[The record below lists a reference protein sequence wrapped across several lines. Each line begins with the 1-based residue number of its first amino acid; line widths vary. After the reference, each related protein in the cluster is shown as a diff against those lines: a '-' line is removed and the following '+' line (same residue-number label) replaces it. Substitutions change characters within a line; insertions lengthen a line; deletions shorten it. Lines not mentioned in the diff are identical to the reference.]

1 MTAINAPAE
10 ARLEH
15 SAAMD
20 DPPALSFHSS
30 NQQPAYPTHARPTPT
45 YSQHPPA
52 PVIASSKQLGPTS
65 VTASPCIVVP
75 LSLAQLKLYSSNCQ
89 PNQIQNNLNQRDLN
103 LPSVAPSAQ
112 PYPTYVA
119 SRTSAIPDKY
129 LTVLEDNFRKS
140 SKPTR
145 SEKRALSERLA
156 IPYKDVQL
164 WFQNKRAHL
173 RRDRLSTSLSPQKE
187 DIKVWIPPSAVHML
201 ESPSDTVSPVAAADM
216 SHRRNSTPSI
226 CQSSPQ
232 LESDS
237 RSDRG
242 VKAES
247 TEPAKMGEYNLNSF
261 ESLNAKSA
269 RPRIKP
275 RQDQTDFLISK
286 FAINPRP
293 GRDERTVISKQVNL
307 PFNFVTLWFQNRR
320 SKVARA
326 GAGES
331 HSRATAY
338 SLRSDKT
345 LGQATTTSISMEQ
358 QDLMDAA
365 SLLFSVAR
373 GGARN

>member
-10 ARLEH
+10 TRPEL
-15 SAAMD
+15 SAATD
-20 DPPALSFHSS
+20 APPALPFHST
-30 NQQPAYPTHARPTPT
+30 NQQTAYPTHARPTRAC
-45 YSQHPPA
+45 SQHPPA
-52 PVIASSKQLGPTS
+52 PVIASSKQLDRRS
-65 VTASPCIVVP
+65 AAASSCVVVP
-75 LSLAQLKLYSSNCQ
+75 LSLAQLKLFSSNFQ
-89 PNQIQNNLNQRDLN
+89 PNQIQNNLNQQNLN

-112 PYPTYVA
+112 PYPTYTA
-119 SRTSAIPDKY
+119 SQASAIPDNS
-129 LTVLEDNFRKS
+129 LTLLEDNFRKS

-201 ESPSDTVSPVAAADM
+201 ESPSDTVSPVAVADM
-216 SHRRNSTPSI
+216 PHRRNSTPSV

-232 LESDS
+232 MDDDS
-237 RSDRG
+237 RIDHGKPES
-242 VKAES
+242 AE
-247 TEPAKMGEYNLNSF
+247 PVKMGEHNLDPF

-293 GRDERTVISKQVNL
+293 GRDERTIISKQVNL

-320 SKVARA
+320 SKVARV

-338 SLRSDKT
+338 SLHSDKT
-345 LGQATTTSISMEQ
+345 LGQGTTASISMEQ

>member
-10 ARLEH
+10 TRLEH
-15 SAAMD
+15 SAAMG
-20 DPPALSFHSS
+20 DPPAPPFHST
-30 NQQPAYPTHARPTPT
+30 NQQTAYPAHARPTPT

-52 PVIASSKQLGPTS
+52 PVIASSKQLGSTS
-65 VTASPCIVVP
+65 ATANPCVVVP
-75 LSLAQLKLYSSNCQ
+75 LSLAQLKLFSSNFQ
-89 PNQIQNNLNQRDLN
+89 PNQIQNNLNQRNLN

-112 PYPTYVA
+112 PYPAYA
-119 SRTSAIPDKY
+119 APRASAIPDNC

-156 IPYKDVQL
+156 IPYTDVQL

-173 RRDRLSTSLSPQKE
+173 RRDTLSTSLSPQKK

-201 ESPSDTVSPVAAADM
+201 ESPSDTVSPVDAADM

-232 LESDS
+232 MESDS

-247 TEPAKMGEYNLNSF
+247 AEPAKMGEHNLDPF

-275 RQDQTDFLISK
+275 HHEQTDFLISK

-293 GRDERTVISKQVNL
+293 GRDERTAISKQVNL

-320 SKVARA
+320 SKVARV

-331 HSRATAY
+331 HARATIY

-345 LGQATTTSISMEQ
+345 LGQVTTTSTSMEQ
-358 QDLMDAA
+358 QNLMDAA

>member
-10 ARLEH
+10 TRPEH
-15 SAAMD
+15 SAATD
-20 DPPALSFHSS
+20 DPPALPFHST
-30 NQQPAYPTHARPTPT
+30 NQQPAYPTHARPTQT

-52 PVIASSKQLGPTS
+52 PVIASSKQLIPTS
-65 VTASPCIVVP
+65 ATASPCIVVP
-75 LSLAQLKLYSSNCQ
+75 LSLAHLKLFSSNFQ
-89 PNQIQNNLNQRDLN
+89 PNQIQNNLNQRNLN

-112 PYPTYVA
+112 PYPTYTA
-119 SRTSAIPDKY
+119 PRASAIPDNC

-145 SEKRALSERLA
+145 SEKQALSERLA
-156 IPYKDVQL
+156 VPYKDVQL

-173 RRDRLSTSLSPQKE
+173 RRDRQSTSLSPNKE

-216 SHRRNSTPSI
+216 PHRRHSTPSI

-232 LESDS
+232 MDDDS
-237 RSDRG
+237 RSDHA
-242 VKAES
+242 KPES
-247 TEPAKMGEYNLNSF
+247 LEPAKMGDYNLDPF

-293 GRDERTVISKQVNL
+293 GRDERTVISQQLNL

-320 SKVARA
+320 SKVARV

-331 HSRATAY
+331 HSRATVY
-338 SLRSDKT
+338 SLHSDET
-345 LGQATTTSISMEQ
+345 LGQVTTTSISMEQ